1 MTSIP
6 LSLLRLPVWPA
17 YGLSWWTWV
26 LQQVAKM
33 AKEKVESISPSLE
46 VRVGRVTCFGQWDI
60 SKYEISKYL
69 RSVCTW
75 GLTSHCA

>member
-46 VRVGRVTCFGQWDI
+46 VRVGV
-60 SKYEISKYL
+60 
-69 RSVCTW
+69 
-75 GLTSHCA
+75 